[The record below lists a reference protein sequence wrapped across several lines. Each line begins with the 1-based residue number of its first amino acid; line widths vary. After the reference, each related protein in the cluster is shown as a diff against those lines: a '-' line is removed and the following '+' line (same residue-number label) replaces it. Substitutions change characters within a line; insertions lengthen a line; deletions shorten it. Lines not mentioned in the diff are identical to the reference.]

1 MCGSSH
7 NARHRWWHA
16 QSVWLVCSRRPSGD
30 CGLSVRDGATPS
42 PVYHPHNHPSSSPQ
56 PPRAGLWE
64 QVNPRPAL
72 PAGGHERA
80 VSSSLFIS
88 IGDLWTCFASLFL
101 YVMIKYCLSAQLIP
115 KAKGKSL
122 CPHIICKLSFSLRT
136 DLFTGRE
143 SVLYYPA
150 VTLPCLSSLFNV
162 MPSHSWCS
170 VWGLHISFLKGE
182 KGGIKTYLSGNHNL
196 LRGKSLYS
204 HVRGKTR
211 GKKAKALKSSN
222 LTLITL

>member
-1 MCGSSH
+1 MHATDHDTGSLSD
-7 NARHRWWHA
+7 WCA
-16 QSVWLVCSRRPSGD
+16 QGD
-30 CGLSVRDGATPS
+30 PVVTVDYRVRDGVTPQ
-42 PVYHPHNHPSSSPQ
+42 PSLAPPQ
-56 PPRAGLWE
+56 PPPHPPPNSPGLGSGSKSTPD
-64 QVNPRPAL
+64 QHCQP
-72 PAGGHERA
+72 GGNERA

-122 CPHIICKLSFSLRT
+122 CPHIICKLSLSPRT

-162 MPSHSWCS
+162 MPSHSCCS
-170 VWGLHISFLKGE
+170 VWGLNISFLKGGK
-182 KGGIKTYLSGNHNL
+182 KGG
-196 LRGKSLYS
+196 
-204 HVRGKTR
+204 
-211 GKKAKALKSSN
+211 
-222 LTLITL
+222 